1 MKKILSFLAA
11 GVLALG
17 LIGCSGVISGDLH
30 DALKTDVSVLQIRG
44 DLPGASWDGTDLK
57 KDTEDT
63 YSFSF
68 LATTSTGRFAFT
80 EKDNKWKVA
89 YRGTSDGKL
98 YKGFETS
105 FDEAV
110 LYNAPSLPDC
120 MPVALK
126 PGASYK
132 ITVTGGP
139 ATVNCKIEQTAE
151 AIPMAIVIDGE
162 KEPIDVTPT
171 GAAKYKYEF
180 EPSNEERTVKFS
192 FKSGISVFAPAEETA
207 LTVGN
212 SSSASVSSAA
222 AATWSIKLEKDT
234 PYQLAVSYAD
244 GKVSVTFLT
253 NYSCLLANWLV
264 EGWGRSSF
272 EKPEYK
278 WTESLSGITLSAKTY
293 DETTKIATY
302 EARWVVSNASTIGA
316 DIALHKGPSDWTG
329 RYELGD
335 NKELKVGT
343 KYKLEKGKDPGNDR
357 AYVLLGEGNNVI
369 VATYESNDTTGNVY
383 VTYSVEKE
391 VIPPTMADLST
402 WSLKGSM
409 NDGSWS
415 GPFPTFTKIADN
427 MYTAVFKWTRTDS
440 AELEFGLIDANGDWK
455 GGCGVNLSAAAGG
468 TKTQD
473 SNFNGDNSK
482 ITDLE
487 VGKSYTLTVTV
498 KDTDGNASF
507 ALGSL

>member
-11 GVLALG
+11 GALALG
-17 LIGCSGVISGDLH
+17 LIGCSGDLH
-30 DALKTDVSVLQIRG
+30 DALKTDVSKLQIRG

-63 YSFSF
+63 YYFDF
-68 LATTSTGRFAFT
+68 LATTSTGHFAFT
-80 EKDNKWKVA
+80 EKCNGWNVA

-98 YKGFETS
+98 YKGFKTS

-110 LYNAPSLPDC
+110 LYNFNSGDC
-120 MPVALK
+120 MPVALT

-132 ITVTGGP
+132 IIVTGSP
-139 ATVNCKIEQTAE
+139 ATVTCKIVQTAE
-151 AIPMAIVIDGE
+151 AIPMAIVIDG
-162 KEPIDVTPT
+162 KESDVTPT
-171 GAAKYKYEF
+171 GDAKYKYEF

-234 PYQLAVSYAD
+234 PYQLAISYAD

-253 NYSCLLANWLV
+253 NYSCMLANWLV

-316 DIALHKGPSDWTG
+316 DIALHAGPSDWSG

-369 VATYESNDTTGNVY
+369 VATYESDDTTEDVY

-391 VIPPTMADLST
+391 VIPPTIPDLST
-402 WSLKGSM
+402 WNLKGNM
-409 NDGSWS
+409 NDDSWS
-415 GPFPTFTKIADN
+415 TPYFTFTKIKEN
-427 MYTAVFKWTRTDS
+427 TFTAVFEWTRDTGT
-440 AELEFGLIDANGDWK
+440 LEFGLIDANGDWK
-455 GGCGVNLSAAAGG
+455 GGCGVELSSAKATADGSVLSGG
-468 TKTQD
+468 NSHITGLEKGKTY
-473 SNFNGDNSK
+473 S
-482 ITDLE
+482 ITI
-487 VGKSYTLTVTV
+487 SV
-498 KDTDGNASF
+498 KDVDGNASF
-507 ALGSL
+507 AFATLK

>member
-11 GVLALG
+11 GALALG
-17 LIGCSGVISGDLH
+17 LIGCSGDLH
-30 DALKTDVSVLQIRG
+30 DALKTDVSTLQIRG
-44 DLPGASWDGTDLK
+44 DLPDASWDGTDLTK
-57 KDTEDT
+57 ETEDT

-68 LATTSTGRFAFT
+68 IATTSIGHFAFT
-80 EKDNKWKVA
+80 EKGNGWNVA
-89 YRGTSDGKL
+89 YRVTSDGKL
-98 YKGFETS
+98 YEGFKTS

-110 LYNAPSLPDC
+110 LYSGNSTDC

-126 PGASYK
+126 RGASYK

-162 KEPIDVTPT
+162 ESDVTPT

-192 FKSGISVFAPAEETA
+192 FKSGVAVFAPAEETA

-212 SSSASVSSAA
+212 SSSASASSAA

-234 PYQLAVSYAD
+234 PYQLAISYAD

-253 NYSCLLANWLV
+253 NYSCMLANWLV

-272 EKPEYK
+272 EKSEYK

-293 DETTKIATY
+293 DETTKTATY

-343 KYKLEKGKDPGNDR
+343 KYKLEEGKDPGNDR

-369 VATYESNDTTGNVY
+369 VATYESNDKTGDVY

-391 VIPPTMADLST
+391 VIPPTIPDLST
-402 WSLKGSM
+402 WNLKGNM
-409 NDGSWS
+409 NDDSWS
-415 GPFPTFTKIADN
+415 TPYFTFTKIKEN
-427 MYTAVFKWTRTDS
+427 TFTAVFEWTRDTGT
-440 AELEFGLIDANGDWK
+440 LEFGLIDANGDWK
-455 GGCGVNLSAAAGG
+455 GGCGVELSSAKATADGSVLSGG
-468 TKTQD
+468 NSHITGLEKGKTY
-473 SNFNGDNSK
+473 S
-482 ITDLE
+482 ITI
-487 VGKSYTLTVTV
+487 SV
-498 KDTDGNASF
+498 KDVDGNASF
-507 ALGSL
+507 AFATLK

>member
-11 GVLALG
+11 GALALG
-17 LIGCSGVISGDLH
+17 LIGCSGDLH
-30 DALKTDVSVLQIRG
+30 DALKTDVSTLQIRG
-44 DLPGASWDGTDLK
+44 DLPGTTWDGTDLK

-68 LATTSTGRFAFT
+68 LATTSTGHFAFT
-80 EKDNKWKVA
+80 EKGNVWNVA
-89 YRGTSDGKL
+89 YRATSDGKL

-110 LYNAPSLPDC
+110 LYDAPKLADC
-120 MPVALK
+120 MPVALTV
-126 PGASYK
+126 GASYK
-132 ITVTGGP
+132 IIVTGSP
-139 ATVNCKIEQTAE
+139 ATVTCKIVQTAD

-162 KEPIDVTPT
+162 KDPIDVTPT
-171 GAAKYKYEF
+171 GNAKYKYEF
-180 EPSNEERTVKFS
+180 EPSSEERTVKFS
-192 FKSGISVFAPAEETA
+192 FKSGIAVFAPAAETA
-207 LTVGN
+207 LTLGK

-222 AATWSIKLEKDT
+222 AEKWSIKLEKDT
-234 PYQLAVSYAD
+234 AYQLAISYSYAD

-278 WTESLSGITLSAKTY
+278 WTENLSGIALTAKTY
-293 DETTKIATY
+293 DEAKKIATY

-316 DIALHKGPSDWTG
+316 DIALHKGPNDWKG

-343 KYKLEKGKDPGNDR
+343 KYKLEKGIDPGNDR

-369 VATYESNDTTGNVY
+369 VATYESNDTTGDVY

-391 VIPPTMADLST
+391 VIPPTIPDLST
-402 WSLKGSM
+402 WNLKGNM
-409 NDGSWS
+409 NDDSWS
-415 GPFPTFTKIADN
+415 TPFFTFTKIKEN
-427 MYTAVFKWTRTDS
+427 TFTAVFEWTRDTGT
-440 AELEFGLIDANGDWK
+440 LEFGLIDANGDWK
-455 GGCGVNLSAAAGG
+455 GGCGVELSSAKATVDGSVLSGG
-468 TKTQD
+468 NSHITGLEKGKTY
-473 SNFNGDNSK
+473 S
-482 ITDLE
+482 ITI
-487 VGKSYTLTVTV
+487 SV
-498 KDTDGNASF
+498 KDVDGNASF
-507 ALGSL
+507 AFATLK

>member
-11 GVLALG
+11 GALALG
-17 LIGCSGVISGDLH
+17 LIGCSGDFH
-30 DALKTDVSVLQIRG
+30 DASKTDVSTLQIRA
-44 DLPGASWDGTDLK
+44 DLPGASWDGTDLTK
-57 KDTEDT
+57 ETEDT

-68 LATTSTGRFAFT
+68 IATTSTGHFAFT
-80 EKDNKWKVA
+80 EKDNKWNVA

-98 YKGFETS
+98 YEGFKTS

-110 LYNAPSLPDC
+110 LYDAPSLAEC
-120 MPVALK
+120 MPVALT

-139 ATVNCKIEQTAE
+139 ATVNCKIEQTAK

-162 KEPIDVTPT
+162 ESDVTPT
-171 GAAKYKYEF
+171 GDAKYKYEF
-180 EPSNEERTVKFS
+180 EPSAEERTVKFS
-192 FKSGISVFAPAEETA
+192 FKSGVAVFAPAEETA

-234 PYQLAVSYAD
+234 PYQLAISYAD

-272 EKPEYK
+272 KVPADEDYP

-316 DIALHKGPSDWTG
+316 DIVLHKGSNDWSG

-343 KYKLEKGKDPGNDR
+343 KYKLTKDLDPGKKR

-369 VATYESNDTTGNVY
+369 VATYESNDTTGDVS

-391 VIPPTMADLST
+391 VIPPTIPDLST
-402 WSLKGSM
+402 WNLKGNM
-409 NDGSWS
+409 NDDSWS
-415 GPFPTFTKIADN
+415 TPYFTFTKIKEN
-427 MYTAVFKWTRTDS
+427 TFTAVFEWTRDTGT
-440 AELEFGLIDANGDWK
+440 LEFGLIDANGDWK
-455 GGCGVNLSAAAGG
+455 GGCGVELSSAKATADGSVLSGG
-468 TKTQD
+468 NSHITGLEKGKTY
-473 SNFNGDNSK
+473 S
-482 ITDLE
+482 ITI
-487 VGKSYTLTVTV
+487 SV
-498 KDTDGNASF
+498 KDVDGNASF
-507 ALGSL
+507 AFATLK

>member
-1 MKKILSFLAA
+1 MKKILISVIASAALLFGLAS
-11 GVLALG
+11 
-17 LIGCSGVISGDLH
+17 CSGDLH
-30 DALKTDVSVLQIRG
+30 DALETDVSTLQIRG
-44 DLPGASWDGTDLK
+44 DLPGASWDGVDLK
-57 KDTEDT
+57 KESDGS

-68 LATTSTGRFAFT
+68 LATTKTGHFAFT
-80 EKDNKWKVA
+80 EKGNGWNVA

-98 YKGFETS
+98 YEGFETS

-110 LYNAPSLPDC
+110 LYNFVSPDC

-126 PGASYK
+126 VGASYR
-132 ITVTGGP
+132 ILVTGGP

-151 AIPMAIVIDGE
+151 AIPMAIVIDG
-162 KEPIDVTPT
+162 KESDVTPT

-192 FKSGISVFAPAEETA
+192 FKSGISVFAPAAETA

-234 PYQLAVSYAD
+234 PYQLAISYAD

-253 NYSCLLANWLV
+253 NYSCMLANWFV

-272 EKPEYK
+272 EKSEYK
-278 WTESLSGITLSAKTY
+278 WTESLSGITLFAKTY

-316 DIALHKGPSDWTG
+316 DIALHRGPNDWDNGG

-335 NKELKVGT
+335 NKELKVDT
-343 KYKLEKGKDPGNDR
+343 KYKLEKGKDPGKDR

-369 VATYESNDTTGNVY
+369 VATYESNDTTGDVY

-391 VIPPTMADLST
+391 VIPPTIPDLST
-402 WSLKGSM
+402 WNLKGNM
-409 NDGSWS
+409 NDDSWS
-415 GPFPTFTKIADN
+415 TPYFTFTKIKEN
-427 MYTAVFKWTRTDS
+427 TFTAVFEWTRDTGT
-440 AELEFGLIDANGDWK
+440 LEFGLIDANGDWK
-455 GGCGVNLSAAAGG
+455 GGCGVELSSAKATADGSVLSG
-468 TKTQD
+468 VNSHITGLEKGKTY
-473 SNFNGDNSK
+473 S
-482 ITDLE
+482 ITI
-487 VGKSYTLTVTV
+487 SV
-498 KDTDGNASF
+498 KDVDGNASF
-507 ALGSL
+507 AFATLK

>member
-11 GVLALG
+11 GALALG
-17 LIGCSGVISGDLH
+17 LIGCSGDLH
-30 DALKTDVSVLQIRG
+30 EALKTDVSTLQIRG
-44 DLPGASWDGTDLK
+44 DLPGVSWDGTDLTK
-57 KDTEDT
+57 KTEDT
-63 YSFSF
+63 YYIDF
-68 LATTSTGRFAFT
+68 LATTSTGHFAFT
-80 EKDNKWKVA
+80 EKGNGWNVA

-98 YKGFETS
+98 YEGFKTS

-110 LYNAPSLPDC
+110 LYDAPKLPDC
-120 MPVALK
+120 MPVALTV
-126 PGASYK
+126 GASYR
-132 ITVTGGP
+132 ILVTGSP
-139 ATVNCKIEQTAE
+139 ATVTCKIVQTAE

-162 KEPIDVTPT
+162 ESDVTPT
-171 GAAKYKYEF
+171 GDAKYKYEF
-180 EPSNEERTVKFS
+180 EPSAEERTVNFS
-192 FKSGISVFAPAEETA
+192 FKSGISVFAPAAETA

-212 SSSASVSSAA
+212 SSSASISSAA

-234 PYQLAVSYAD
+234 PYQLAISYAD

-278 WTESLSGITLSAKTY
+278 WTENLSGITLSAKTY
-293 DETTKIATY
+293 DEAKKIATY

-316 DIALHKGPSDWTG
+316 DIALHKGPNDWSD

-369 VATYESNDTTGNVY
+369 VATYESNDTTGDVY

-391 VIPPTMADLST
+391 VIPPTIPDLST
-402 WSLKGSM
+402 WNLKGNM
-409 NDGSWS
+409 NGDSWS
-415 GPFPTFTKIADN
+415 TPYFTFTKIKEN
-427 MYTAVFKWTRTDS
+427 TFTAVFEWTRDTYT
-440 AELEFGLIDANGDWK
+440 LEFGLIDANEDWK
-455 GGCGVNLSAAAGG
+455 GGCGVELSSAKATADG
-468 TKTQD
+468 
-473 SNFNGDNSK
+473 SVLSGDNSH
-482 ITDLE
+482 ITGLE
-487 VGKSYTLTVTV
+487 KGKTYSITISV
-498 KDTDGNASF
+498 KDVDGNASF
-507 ALGSL
+507 AFATLK